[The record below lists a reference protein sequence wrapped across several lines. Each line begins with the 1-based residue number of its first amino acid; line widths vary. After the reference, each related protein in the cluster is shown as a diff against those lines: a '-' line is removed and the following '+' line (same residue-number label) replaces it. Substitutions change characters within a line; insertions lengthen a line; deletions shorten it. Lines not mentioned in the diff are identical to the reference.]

1 MIRNKLLYAAL
12 LAALLLFWVLY
23 RGKLSQ
29 EILIFAAVFP
39 LFLLIAVIRIKH
51 SLSAALTHGKKQAR
65 KGESYHW
72 TLHLT
77 NRSIFSTA
85 NATADLEYSNSLDGT
100 VRTLRISMPIM
111 PRNTQR
117 IKLSFHAATCG
128 VMHLS
133 LKRVDF
139 RDPLRIFHR
148 KALLRADDS
157 VVIMPRA
164 IEMLPLYFEPQP
176 RPEADSS
183 DFSKVRP
190 GDDPSEIFDLH
201 VYREGDPVSR
211 IHWKLSSKLDTL
223 LVKEYSLPL
232 SAECILLA
240 DFRQTGPQPESAM
253 RIDMMLSC
261 LTTAVNAIAQHDVPF
276 RAAWYHPASG
286 IGITDPLK
294 TQEEA
299 AEWMRSVVQ
308 SRPLDESERAGFVT
322 AAAELFGGLKQHDR
336 VLIFLPRADQG
347 ITELLLSLPNPERL
361 TVFTVYTPDEAAAL
375 PEHEAL
381 YQAVPVIMDPPLL
394 PEEDEDADY
403 SDDGTAELTAELWDD
418 EGGDDDD

>member
-1 MIRNKLLYAAL
+1 MIRNKLLYAVL
-12 LAALLLFWVLY
+12 LAAMLLFWVLY

-29 EILIFAAVFP
+29 EILIFVAVFP
-39 LFLLIAVIRIKH
+39 LVLLLAVIRIKH
-51 SLSAALTHGKKQAR
+51 SLSASLTHGKKQAR

-72 TLHLT
+72 SLHLT

-117 IKLSFHAATCG
+117 IRLSFHAATCG

-139 RDPLRIFHR
+139 SDPLRIFHR

-201 VYREGDPVSR
+201 AYREGDPVSR

-223 LVKEYSLPL
+223 MVKEYSLPL

-240 DFRQTGPQPESAM
+240 DFRQTGAQPESAL

-261 LTTAVNAIAQHDVPF
+261 MTTAVQALAQRDVPF
-276 RAAWYHPASG
+276 RAAWYRPGYG
-286 IGITDPLK
+286 IGVSDPFR

-299 AEWMRSVVQ
+299 AGWTYSVVQ
-308 SRPLDESERAGFVT
+308 SAPLPESEHAGFLT
-322 AAAELFGGLKQHDR
+322 AAAELFGGAKIHDR
-336 VLIFLPRADQG
+336 VLIFLPHADQG

-361 TVFTVYTPDEAAAL
+361 TVFTVYTPDEAAVL
-375 PEHEAL
+375 PEHDAA
-381 YQAVPVIMDPPLL
+381 YTAVPVIMDIPLL
-394 PEEDEDADY
+394 PDEDDEFNEEEPTAPAADLR
-403 SDDGTAELTAELWDD
+403 E